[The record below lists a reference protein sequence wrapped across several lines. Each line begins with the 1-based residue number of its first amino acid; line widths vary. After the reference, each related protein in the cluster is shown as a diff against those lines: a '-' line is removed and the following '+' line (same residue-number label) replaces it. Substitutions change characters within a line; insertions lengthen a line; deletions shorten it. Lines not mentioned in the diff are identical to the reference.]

1 MKETSEKMNVGCW
14 YWYLEGRRKEGSGGS
29 TEERE
34 NAGKGGGIAGSWGHR
49 KKEDKMPPLYTLSV
63 GKAEGEGNKILL

>member
-1 MKETSEKMNVGCW
+1 MGALGKERM
-14 YWYLEGRRKEGSGGS
+14 R
-29 TEERE
+29 ERE
-34 NAGKGGGIAGSWGHR
+34 ESPDRGDR